1 MISTEQEL
9 LRIIRRIGI
18 KFIDDLSGF
27 NGEGVFMSIIKEN
40 GLYMV
45 YNEIPRITSD
55 FPMSSEWL
63 YERDITDIL
72 YPNQEGIVY
81 NFRITDDSI
90 LLMRKYAYDVNFDI
104 DTVLDIDLDN
114 GVFLV
119 NIEIISGI
127 LAKFTDYMEE
137 KSVMVDNIKFR
148 DYYNKMISL

>member
-1 MISTEQEL
+1 MISIEPEL
-9 LRIIRRIGI
+9 PNQVIRNK

-90 LLMRKYAYDVNFDI
+90 LLMRKYTYDGNFDI
-104 DTVLDIDLDN
+104 ETVLDIDLEN
-114 GVFLV
+114 RVFFLNAV
-119 NIEIISGI
+119 LAYSI
-127 LAKFTDYMEE
+127 LSKFTCYMEE
-137 KSVMVDNIKFR
+137 NSVMIDNTKFSE
-148 DYYNKMISL
+148 YYNKLISL

>member
-1 MISTEQEL
+1 
-9 LRIIRRIGI
+9 
-18 KFIDDLSGF
+18 
-27 NGEGVFMSIIKEN
+27 MSIIKEN

-90 LLMRKYAYDVNFDI
+90 LLMRKYTYDGNFDI
-104 DTVLDIDLDN
+104 ETVLDIDLDN
-114 GVFLV
+114 RVFLV

>member
-1 MISTEQEL
+1 MTYPT
-9 LRIIRRIGI
+9 IR
-18 KFIDDLSGF
+18 
-27 NGEGVFMSIIKEN
+27 GESEIFMSIIKEN

-72 YPNQEGIVY
+72 YPNQDGIVY

-114 GVFLV
+114 RVFLV